1 MQSSDWYYCLD
12 HHTVEPYEGCRSA
25 SRLGP
30 YRTLD
35 DAWAALT
42 RVAERNQAWDHD
54 PRFTDDDAEAAD
66 DESDQDRPQ
75 WGPFGG

>member
-12 HHTVEPYEGCRSA
+12 HHAVEPYEGCRSA

-30 YRTLD
+30 YRTID
-35 DAWAALT
+35 EAWAALA
-42 RVAERNQAWDHD
+42 RVAERNEAWDHD
-54 PRFTDDDAEAAD
+54 PRFRD
-66 DESDQDRPQ
+66 DEPDEPSDPPQKDRPE